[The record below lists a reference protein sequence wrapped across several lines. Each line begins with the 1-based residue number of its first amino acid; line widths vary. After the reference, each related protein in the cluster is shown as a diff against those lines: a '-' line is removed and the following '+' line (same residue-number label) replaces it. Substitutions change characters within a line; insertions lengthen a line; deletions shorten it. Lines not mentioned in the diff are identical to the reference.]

1 MDNNLKGF
9 VRELRQLQ
17 AALQEMAESGFK
29 ERVGQVV
36 EQALRL
42 LGSYMAEYPAP
53 APNSSYRRTRTLG
66 RLWTVATPRVT
77 VRGHVLEGRIRNATP
92 YARLVQKEGEQRR
105 VHRGRWQTDEDV
117 VSGHVDEVERLLQA
131 AGVALVQDVAD
142 SV

>member
-9 VRELRQLQ
+9 IRELRQLQ

-53 APNSSYRRTRTLG
+53 PPNSSYRRTRTLG

-92 YARLVQKEGEQRR
+92 YARLVQKEGEQRA
-105 VHRGRWQTDEDV
+105 VHRGRWQTTDDV
-117 VSGHVDEVERLLQA
+117 VDQHVQEVETLLQA
-131 AGVALVQDVAD
+131 AGVGLVQDVAD
-142 SV
+142 AV